1 VILCFLGVL
10 LGRVHFLQH
19 HLVLGCL
26 RLGGIALRLARLM
39 KGPVLRGSPD
49 HVARRAVDALGDVI
63 QTAMMHVEQARRV
76 PVVELVA
83 KGGVHVVALSARRCR
98 QSTHEHARTSA
109 DLLIH
114 VAGLGRR
121 VVILMFP
128 ILMLRQSLRR
138 EALQV
143 LLRTQATARLSKLHA
158 ELRPSL

>member
-1 VILCFLGVL
+1 MILCFLGVL

-26 RLGGIALRLARLM
+26 RLGGIALQLAHLM
-39 KGPVLRGSPD
+39 KGPVLRGSPG

-76 PVVELVA
+76 PAVELVA
-83 KGGVHVVALSARRCR
+83 KGGVHVVTLSTRWCR
-98 QSTHEHARTSA
+98 QPTHKHARTPT
-109 DLLIH
+109 DLLIQI
-114 VAGLGRR
+114 AGLGRR
-121 VVILMFP
+121 VV

-143 LLRTQATARLSKLHA
+143 LL
-158 ELRPSL
+158 